1 LNLAAKGV
9 TATAVGYFQNLNFYL
24 PTNMTKNDTMLTV
37 NTYEFNVTSDDNNIY
52 ATITK
57 EPENT
62 ELQANT
68 KSMVETR
75 AASAT
80 ILNAGADM
88 LAGQGFQQ
96 AANAIA
102 QAAESGAGQS
112 TAGSMTPFAAIGSG
126 MFELG
131 WQVKPDASPLTL
143 DLGLTAWA
151 GKQRGLTGQLGMNWK
166 F

>member
-1 LNLAAKGV
+1 MKLLLIRHGEPDYEHDTLTEKGRRE
-9 TATAVGYFQNLNFYL
+9 AEYL
-24 PTNMTKNDTMLTV
+24 
-37 NTYEFNVTSDDNNIY
+37 
-52 ATITK
+52 
-57 EPENT
+57 
-62 ELQANT
+62 
-68 KSMVETR
+68 
-75 AASAT
+75 
-80 ILNAGADM
+80 ADM

-102 QAAESGAGQS
+102 QAAESGDGQG
-112 TAGSMTPFAAIGSG
+112 TAGSMTPFAAIGTG